1 MGHEVKIRVV
11 EERVGT
17 AVRDAG
23 RDLEGLRRQ
32 EAAEARKLAIRKDM
46 EATVKRA
53 GGDNAGAAALQAEA
67 QVLKRSA
74 GIQRD
79 LLTTRGEAM
88 ALAQQQIAA
97 ERQIADQAQARQ
109 RSEQVAAEELAEHA
123 RARALAQQVAARQ
136 TAAEAE
142 EARAFRDA
150 RPAPVIHDYA
160 AEDAARRLAEQDAHV
175 AAYRANLRDQIAGP
189 SDEHMKA
196 REAFLAGQAGLH
208 QDSHVGDQRRFL
220 RGQAGDEQDAHV
232 AYRDAVMKGVS
243 GEKMDAHVQ
252 ALGEHQ
258 EQKKAEEVR
267 ALYADQLK
275 AIELRAA
282 GNKKEAEALERSNA
296 IRARAI
302 DLERKL
308 GIERGQA
315 VSLATREVDAHR
327 KIAAAQASGQL
338 GASLLTGGLA
348 VAGTIFEDY
357 SERRGIE
364 NRDRAAR
371 AMAAREAALHGE
383 RGYSSGEATGAFRGT
398 EDALAQRQIDRVE
411 LERKA
416 KDGWIMGALKGAA
429 VGAGTGF
436 IGGSFAPGI
445 GNLVGAGIGAVT
457 GGIAG
462 GVNAN
467 LSGRRSLKEDDAA
480 RKRDEELLALQ
491 KKTQADYIAREVTP
505 MIDASEKSAH
515 YDMAGARALHDQ
527 VEYHKEIERLKKA
540 GITDDK
546 ELLRG
551 ADALMENRLRDRVG
565 NFAGLIN
572 ARTGAAASARIA
584 TLAHEQLQTQRDSVK
599 AYHIEA
605 QNRLME
611 QHHQAEMAQQKV
623 KDFTER

>member
-429 VGAGTGF
+429 VGAG
-436 IGGSFAPGI
+436 
-445 GNLVGAGIGAVT
+445 IGAVT